1 MGAEPAIPLNVRLF
15 ALIREKVGREAI
27 ALEVPAGTT
36 VGDLAARLREAEP
49 AVAPYLEASRVAVN
63 LAFARPDHV
72 IAAGDDVAL
81 IPPVGG
87 G

>member
-1 MGAEPAIPLNVRLF
+1 MAFPLEVRLF
-15 ALIREKVGREAI
+15 ALIREKVGRETI
-27 ALEVPAGTT
+27 SLDVPDGTT
-36 VGDLAARLREAEP
+36 VRGLAPLLRAAEP

-63 LAFARPDHV
+63 LAFAPPDQ
-72 IAAGDDVAL
+72 ALAPGDAVAL

>member
-1 MGAEPAIPLNVRLF
+1 MASESCFPLTVRLF

-27 ALEVPAGTT
+27 ALEIPAGLT
-36 VGDLAARLREAEP
+36 VGELPARLREAEP

-63 LAFARPDHV
+63 LTFARPEQV
-72 IAAGDDVAL
+72 LAPGDDVAL

>member
-1 MGAEPAIPLNVRLF
+1 VASEPAIALNVRLF

-27 ALEVPAGTT
+27 ALEVPAGST
-36 VGDLAARLREAEP
+36 VADLPAALRRAEP
-49 AVAPYLEASRVAVN
+49 AVAPYLEASRIAVN
-63 LAFARPDHV
+63 LTFARPDHPL
-72 IAAGDDVAL
+72 APGDDVAL

>member
-1 MGAEPAIPLNVRLF
+1 MGAEPLALTVRLF

-36 VGDLAARLREAEP
+36 VGELGARLREAEP

-63 LAFARPDHV
+63 LAFAPKDQV
-72 IAAGDDVAL
+72 LAAGDDVAL

>member
-1 MGAEPAIPLNVRLF
+1 MASEAGFPLRVRLF

-27 ALEVPAGTT
+27 ALDVPAGTT
-36 VGDLAARLREAEP
+36 VRELPARLREAEP
-49 AVAPYLEASRVAVN
+49 LVAPYLEASRVAVN
-63 LAFARPDHV
+63 LAFAPPDQ
-72 IAAGDDVAL
+72 ALAPGDDVAL

>member
-1 MGAEPAIPLNVRLF
+1 MADSFPLEVRLF

-27 ALEVPAGTT
+27 AIDVPTGTT
-36 VGDLAARLREAEP
+36 VRGLASILRAAEP

-63 LAFARPDHV
+63 LTFSPPEQV
-72 IAAGDDVAL
+72 LVAGDAVAL

>member
-1 MGAEPAIPLNVRLF
+1 MDETFPLEVRLF
-15 ALIREKVGREAI
+15 ALIREKVGRATI
-27 ALEVPAGTT
+27 ALDVPAGTT
-36 VGDLAARLREAEP
+36 VKGFAALLRVAEP

-63 LAFARPDHV
+63 LAFAPGSQVLRP
-72 IAAGDDVAL
+72 GDAVAL

>member
-1 MGAEPAIPLNVRLF
+1 MASDGTFPLRVRLF

-27 ALEVPAGTT
+27 ALELPAGTT
-36 VGDLAARLREAEP
+36 VGELGACLRAAEP

-63 LAFARPDHV
+63 LAFARPDQV
-72 IAAGDDVAL
+72 LAPGDDVAL

>member
-1 MGAEPAIPLNVRLF
+1 MADDAEIALSVRLF
-15 ALIREKVGREAI
+15 ALIREKVGRDAI
-27 ALEVPAGTT
+27 ALTLPAGTT
-36 VGDLAARLREAEP
+36 VRELAGHLRAAEP

-63 LAFARPDHV
+63 LAFAPPDQAL
-72 IAAGDDVAL
+72 AAGDDVAL